1 MRYLY
6 AILMAAA
13 LGVTVACNGALT
25 VEEYAAACGEYTG
38 QLASSQGTARAHGDW
53 STSME
58 ELIPPQELDT
68 LHHLMISPGWST
80 VETEREII
88 TAFEDVVG
96 VKVYSEN
103 IPFGEMIA
111 ALEAQAQRQ
120 WGDDA
125 GAMLQER
132 LDLDAILQST
142 LDSQQKMKEDA
153 TEILR
158 TLEDLSAETSSLLV
172 AEGCIPEAVENALQR

>member
-6 AILMAAA
+6 AILMTAA
-13 LGVTVACNGALT
+13 LGVTVACSGALT

-38 QLASSQGTARAHGDW
+38 QLAESQGTARAHGDW
-53 STSME
+53 FASME
-58 ELIPPQELDT
+58 ELIPPQELDA
-68 LHHLMISPGWST
+68 LHQLMISPGWST

-88 TAFEDVVG
+88 TAFEDAVG

-111 ALEAQAQRQ
+111 GLEAQAQRQ

-142 LDSQQKMKEDA
+142 LDSQQRMEGDA
-153 TEILR
+153 AKILR
-158 TLEDLSAETSSLLV
+158 TLEDLPPDTRGVLV
-172 AEGCIPEAVENALQR
+172 AEGCIPAAVEDAL